1 MDGQTLSNWFC
12 ISFVLD
18 VPLIFVNASSGEV
31 LLTGP
36 VDYETTKS
44 ILGFIS
50 VNNTVIGVGD
60 LCGGGLTSGK
70 TITDTIMYYIV
81 L

>member
-1 MDGQTLSNWFC
+1 MDTVKFVCHIL
-12 ISFVLD
+12 FVLD
-18 VPLIFVNASSGEV
+18 VPLIFVNASSGDV

-70 TITDTIMYYIV
+70 TITATIIHYNA